1 MMTNTSASK
10 APELSPKE
18 RLIVALDVSSAG
30 EALSLF
36 DELKGEVGA
45 FKVGLQLF
53 SAEGPGIVRTLVGR
67 GAKVFLDLKFHD
79 IPNTVA
85 MAAVEAAKTGA
96 WMLNV
101 HASGGSEMM
110 LRTAGEVGE
119 YCDRNALT
127 PPKLIAVTVLTS
139 TDGPT
144 LHEIG
149 VIRDPETQVVELAKL
164 TARSGFDGLV
174 ASPREV
180 KQIRTAVTNE
190 GFLIVT
196 PGIRS
201 VSATKD
207 DQKRVTTFAEAITN
221 GADYVVVGRPI
232 TMAADRVGAVKELL
246 AQA

>member
-1 MMTNTSASK
+1 MTQTSISK
-10 APELSPKE
+10 VPELSPRE
-18 RLIVALDVSSAG
+18 RLIIALDVSSSL

-36 DELKGEVGA
+36 EELKGEVGA

-53 SAEGPGIVRTLVGR
+53 SAEGPEIVRTLVER

-110 LRTAGEVGE
+110 RRTADEVHE
-119 YCDRNALT
+119 FCQRSSLM

-139 TDGPT
+139 TDSQM

-149 VIRDPETQVVELAKL
+149 VTRDLGSQVVELAKL
-164 TARSGFDGLV
+164 TERSGFDGLV

-180 KQIRTAVTNE
+180 PIIRNAVNTD
-190 GFLIVT
+190 GFLVVT
-196 PGIRS
+196 PGIRPT
-201 VSATKD
+201 SATKD

-232 TMAADRVGAVKELL
+232 TKALDRVNAVRELL
-246 AQA
+246 S

>member
-1 MMTNTSASK
+1 MTNTSASK
-10 APELSPKE
+10 AAELSPRE

-30 EALSLF
+30 EALSLY
-36 DELKGEVGA
+36 DELKDEVGA

-53 SAEGPGIVRTLVGR
+53 SAEGPEVVRQLVKR

-110 LRTAGEVGE
+110 LRTAGEVRE
-119 YCDRNALT
+119 YCDRNSLT

-144 LHEIG
+144 LLEIG
-149 VIRDPETQVVELAKL
+149 INRDPETQVVELAKL
-164 TARSGFDGLV
+164 TERSGFDGLV

-180 KQIRTAVTNE
+180 RQIRNAVSKE
-190 GFLIVT
+190 GFLVVT
-196 PGIRS
+196 PGIRAI
-201 VSATKD
+201 SATKD

-232 TMAADRVGAVKELL
+232 TKANDRVNAVRELL
-246 AQA
+246 S

>member
-1 MMTNTSASK
+1 MTQTCATK
-10 APELSPKE
+10 VPELSPKE
-18 RLIVALDVSSAG
+18 RLILALDVPSAR
-30 EALSLF
+30 EAFSLV

-53 SAEGPGIVRTLVGR
+53 SAEGPKLVRVLVDK

-110 LRTAGEVGE
+110 RRTSDEVHDF
-119 YCDRNALT
+119 CDRNSIEA
-127 PPKLIAVTVLTS
+127 PKLIAVTVLTS
-139 TDGPT
+139 SDGPM
-144 LHEIG
+144 LGEIG
-149 VIRDPETQVVELAKL
+149 VSRDVEMQVAELANL
-164 TARSGFDGLV
+164 TARSGFDGVV

-180 KQIRTAVTNE
+180 RTIRKCVTDE
-190 GFLIVT
+190 RFLVVT
-196 PGIRS
+196 PGIRPNA
-201 VSATKD
+201 ATFD
-207 DQKRVTTFAEAITN
+207 DQKRVTTFAEAIAN

-232 TMAADRVGAVKELL
+232 TKANDRVSAVRELL
-246 AQA
+246 S